1 MSDGLEFAA
10 RVTAI
15 GFGATVLID
24 VWALLLKRLFGIPSL
39 NFGMVGRW
47 LGHLAGGRFRHAAI
61 AQATPVRNELAIGW
75 IAHYAIGV
83 AFAAGLIAIEGL
95 AWARQ
100 PTLLPAL
107 LFGLATVLFPF
118 LVMQPGM
125 GAGFAA
131 SKTPEPARARLR
143 SLLTHGVFGIG
154 MYGSAAFAAHF

>member
-15 GFGATVLID
+15 GVGATVLID
-24 VWALLLKRLFGIPSL
+24 VWALLLKRLFGILPL

-61 AQATPVRNELAIGW
+61 AQAAPVRNELAIGW
-75 IAHYAIGV
+75 IAHYVIGI

-95 AWARQ
+95 AWAHQ

-131 SKTPEPARARLR
+131 SKTPEPARARRR
-143 SLLTHGVFGIG
+143 SLLTHTVFGIG
-154 MYGSAAFAAHF
+154 LYGAAMLAAQF